1 MPFTPLHLGPGLAIK
16 ALAGRHFSLLS
27 YALAQ
32 VAMDIE
38 PLIGLLRNAEV
49 LHGASHTYAAALVI
63 GAIVA
68 LVSGPIRRLLL
79 PLWNRE
85 LAFHRPAWFSAPPS
99 LGAIPVLAGAFVGTF
114 SHVLLDSLM
123 HAEMSPLAPW
133 AGGNRLLG
141 VLSHEALHQLCMLS
155 GLLGFTIW
163 VALAW
168 RRRTVA

>member
-27 YALAQ
+27 FAVAQ

-38 PLIGLLRNAEV
+38 PLIGLLRGAEV
-49 LHGASHTYAAALVI
+49 LHGASHTYAAALAI

-68 LVSGPIRRLLL
+68 VVSPAIRRLLL
-79 PLWNRE
+79 PVWNSE
-85 LAFHRPAWFSAPPS
+85 LAFHRLEWFSAPPS
-99 LGAIPVLAGAFVGTF
+99 PGAIPVLAGAFVGTF

-123 HAEMSPLAPW
+123 HADMSPLAPCVE
-133 AGGNRLLG
+133 GNSLLG
-141 VLSHEALHQLCMLS
+141 ALSYEALHQLCVAS

-163 VALAW
+163 LALAW
-168 RRRTVA
+168 RKRTVA